1 MTHMT
6 HSTARRWGRLSAMAV
21 GALLVLS
28 ACVAKN
34 SASPGASGAAT
45 GAQFCQGM
53 KIVFFPGGT
62 AGGGSETVVYN
73 GAKAA
78 AAALGPNVTYQW
90 SDWDLRH
97 G

>member
-1 MTHMT
+1 MTR
-6 HSTARRWGRLSAMAV
+6 STARRWGRLSVMAV

-28 ACVAKN
+28 SCSTNNTA
-34 SASPGASGAAT
+34 SAGASGATT

-62 AGGGSETVVYN
+62 AGGGFETVVYN

-78 AAALGPNVTYQW
+78 QAAFGPDVTYQW
-90 SDWDLRH
+90 SDWDT
-97 G
+97 